1 MSGGWANSDRRQR
14 LPPDWDR
21 IQRRILRNAKHA
33 CQVKLGPGRVC
44 GRHATQVDHIRPG
57 DDHSDS
63 NLRAICA
70 ECHGKKS
77 SAEGNEA
84 MRKRR
89 SEISQRF
96 RRTERHPG
104 LL

>member
-1 MSGGWANSDRRQR
+1 MSGGWANSNRSDR
-14 LPPDWDR
+14 LPSNWDT
-21 IQRRILRNAKHA
+21 IQRKVLRDAKHA

-57 DDHSDS
+57 DDHSPG

-77 SAEGNEA
+77 SAEGNA
-84 MRKRR
+84 ARRKRR
-89 SEISQRF
+89 KEISQRF
-96 RRTERHPG
+96 RRTEQHPG